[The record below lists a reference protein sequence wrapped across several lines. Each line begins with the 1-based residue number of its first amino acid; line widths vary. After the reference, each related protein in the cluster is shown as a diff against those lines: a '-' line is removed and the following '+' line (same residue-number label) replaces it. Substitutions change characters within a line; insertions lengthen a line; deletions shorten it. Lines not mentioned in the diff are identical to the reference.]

1 MFPIVS
7 SFAIE
12 IQRTR
17 IVAQGKMVREV
28 YAFVSQSRAGL
39 SQLVRRPGLSL
50 SCRRSEDAAF

>member
-1 MFPIVS
+1 MFPVVF

-17 IVAQGKMVREV
+17 IFAQGKMVGEV

-39 SQLVRRPGLSL
+39 SQLVKRPGLSL
-50 SCRRSEDAAF
+50 SCRRSDDAAF